1 MWVLF
6 TIVTILVISLQSLVV
21 FYLLKNK
28 RQADILLAIFCVLLI
43 FDAGLML
50 IANLSRPGNAYW
62 STAAPFG
69 LIYGPLLLSIY
80 RSTQD
85 GLFKPGSLTLHFL
98 PALLGLVF
106 YIIILFN
113 GEFRN
118 IYLQQY
124 LIVLFASMSLSWII
138 YPFLIITNKNRSSLL
153 GFGLFKYGMVL
164 LWVLTSYIVP
174 LIWSSLQSGI
184 KESALTADFVIIGTM
199 LVASML
205 TYWFFLR
212 KVRNSAT
219 TVEVANVVYPP
230 QKLVEQ
236 EKAPSPGSNS
246 QSNLKNVPEDIKE
259 RIVQSVCDVR
269 YCDPNFNL
277 KQLAKELNLPLTLTS
292 QYFSH
297 IYPDG
302 FVKTINKRR
311 IEKACELLMHD
322 PMQTTIDEMAFL
334 CGFNSRAS
342 FYRNFQ
348 NEIGCT
354 PSAYRE
360 QML

>member
-1 MWVLF
+1 MF
-6 TIVTILVISLQSLVV
+6 V
-21 FYLLKNK
+21 FYLLKDK
-28 RQADILLAIFCVLLI
+28 GLADKLLAVFAVLLI

-50 IANLSRPGNAYW
+50 IVNLSRPGNAYW

-80 RSTQD
+80 RSTQNR
-85 GLFKPGSLTLHFL
+85 LFKPRFLALNFL

-106 YIIILFN
+106 YIIILSSV
-113 GEFRN
+113 EFRG

-124 LIVLFASMSLSWII
+124 LILLFTSMSLSWII

-174 LIWSSLQSGI
+174 LIWSSLQTGI
-184 KESALTADFVIIGTM
+184 KESALTADFVIVGTM
-199 LVASML
+199 LVASLL

-212 KVRNSAT
+212 KVRNSAIT
-219 TVEVANVVYPP
+219 RAVTNIVLPQ
-230 QKLVEQ
+230 QKLMER
-236 EKAPSPGSNS
+236 EKNSYQTSNS
-246 QSNLKNVPEDIKE
+246 QSALKNVPADIKE
-259 RIVQSVCDVR
+259 RIVQSLRDER
-269 YCDPNFNL
+269 YCDPSFNL
-277 KQLAKELNLPLTLTS
+277 KQMAKELNLPLTLTS
-292 QYFSH
+292 QYFSY

-311 IEKACELLMHD
+311 IEKACDLLKQD
-322 PMQTTIDEMAFL
+322 PMQTTIDEIAFL

-360 QML
+360 QMS

>member
-28 RQADILLAIFCVLLI
+28 RQSDILLAIFCVLLI

-98 PALLGLVF
+98 PALLGLVL
-106 YIIILFN
+106 YSIILFN
-113 GEFRN
+113 SDFRSV
-118 IYLQQY
+118 YLQQY
-124 LIVLFASMSLSWII
+124 LILLFGSMCVSWII

-205 TYWFFLR
+205 TYWFFC
-212 KVRNSAT
+212 A
-219 TVEVANVVYPP
+219 
-230 QKLVEQ
+230 KL
-236 EKAPSPGSNS
+236 
-246 QSNLKNVPEDIKE
+246 
-259 RIVQSVCDVR
+259 
-269 YCDPNFNL
+269 
-277 KQLAKELNLPLTLTS
+277 
-292 QYFSH
+292 
-297 IYPDG
+297 
-302 FVKTINKRR
+302 
-311 IEKACELLMHD
+311 
-322 PMQTTIDEMAFL
+322 
-334 CGFNSRAS
+334 
-342 FYRNFQ
+342 
-348 NEIGCT
+348 EIQ
-354 PSAYRE
+354 R
-360 QML
+360 